1 MAKHFPENAPKR
13 GNKTT
18 VMVLGLEEDMNVK
31 AKLHT
36 GCYPNNYMKKEFF
49 DQHAETLSQY
59 LIKSSPE
66 RVNLATSGSA
76 HYITQHIMLNL
87 RHVDSTLHPQIRHP
101 QGSLIRYDYLSLH
114 YLIPFHGSDPRPS
127 YITARVDRAQDSCS
141 CHVVRRFTGLLM
153 YHHPNEPLVMSVQST
168 CLI

>member
-1 MAKHFPENAPKR
+1 MQAGHQASLRTYDNVGAKAVKSNLLSIAQPQLRPLHTGTTPRLSLLSRSFEPIIDQHTGCKDALMAKHFPENDPKR

-31 AKLHT
+31 AKLDT
-36 GCYPNNYMKKEFF
+36 GCSPNNYMKKEFF

-76 HYITQHIMLNL
+76 HYIRISG
-87 RHVDSTLHPQIRHP
+87 RSV
-101 QGSLIRYDYLSLH
+101 
-114 YLIPFHGSDPRPS
+114 RP
-127 YITARVDRAQDSCS
+127 
-141 CHVVRRFTGLLM
+141 
-153 YHHPNEPLVMSVQST
+153 
-168 CLI
+168 